1 MPVPPKSAAIDLL
14 RNVAALLEYRGE
26 NSFKVRAYEN
36 AARALAAE
44 PATFDELIEPKRL
57 EQVRGIGKA
66 IAELLREFAQSGT
79 SRYYEELAQDT
90 PTGIAQLLR
99 VPKLGL
105 KKIKLLHE
113 RLGVN
118 TLEDLERVAREG
130 KIEALPGFGKTAGQF
145 ILANLENLEK
155 HSGQLIL
162 HHALRLSGPL
172 LESVRAC
179 KAVTRA
185 EVAGSIRRW
194 KETVSDIDIVA
205 SSDRPAETAAYFAK
219 LPFVME
225 VLAQGDTKVSVRL
238 DRGIQADLRI
248 VKDEEFASAL
258 HHFTGSK
265 EHNAELRALALKKGL
280 LINEY
285 GLFKVAGKDRRKP
298 AAAGRAREAQ
308 TEDAEVGTGERIPI
322 AEEADLFRELG
333 IDNIAPEM
341 REGEGE
347 IALAAKHKLP
357 RLITMEDYRGVIHC
371 HTEWSDGSESI
382 REMALAAR
390 DEWGF
395 EYFAVC
401 DHSELAS
408 YAGGVKH
415 EDLAEQ
421 QADIDEVNA
430 ELGRKNFRVLKS
442 SECDILRD
450 GRLDYADEY
459 LEKMDLVVASVHSR
473 YKQTR
478 AEMTS
483 RLLGA
488 VENPYTTII
497 GHISGR
503 LLLSRDPYDF
513 DIEAVLKRAGET
525 GTIIEINADP
535 HRLDIDWRYCRRAK
549 DLGVRFAINP
559 DAHDAAA
566 FSYIRYGIA
575 MARKGWLEPGDVI
588 NCLGL
593 NDLLAEC
600 ARIRKGKLTGK
611 K

>member
-1 MPVPPKSAAIDLL
+1 VPVPSKSAAIELL

-36 AARALAAE
+36 AARALAGEA
-44 PATFDELIEPKRL
+44 ATFEELVEPKRL

-66 IAELLREFAQSGT
+66 IAELLREYAQSGT
-79 SRYYEELAQDT
+79 SRYYEELSQDT
-90 PTGIAQLLR
+90 PTGIAQLLK
-99 VPKLGL
+99 VPKLGI
-105 KKIKLLHE
+105 KKIKLLHD

-118 TLEDLERVAREG
+118 TIEDLERAAREG
-130 KIEALPGFGKTAGQF
+130 KIEELPGFGKSAGEFMLKNIETMQ
-145 ILANLENLEK
+145 K
-155 HSGQLIL
+155 HAGQLIL
-162 HHALRLSGPL
+162 HHALRFTLPIL
-172 LESVRAC
+172 DAVRAC
-179 KAVTRA
+179 DAVIRA
-185 EVAGSIRRW
+185 EIAGSVRRW
-194 KETVSDIDIVA
+194 KEVVNDIDIVA
-205 SSDRPAETAAYFAK
+205 SSDRPAEAAAYFSK
-219 LPFVME
+219 LPFVIE
-225 VLAQGDTKVSVRL
+225 VIAKGETKVSVLL

-248 VKDEEFASAL
+248 VTQEEFPAAL

-265 EHNAELRALALKKGL
+265 EHNAELRALALKKGM

-285 GLFKVAGKDRRKP
+285 GLFEVESKNRRKT
-298 AAAGRAREAQ
+298 ATKGRARAAQ
-308 TEDAEVGTGERIPI
+308 ETDAPAEGTGKRISVR
-322 AEEADLFRELG
+322 EEEDLFEALG
-333 IDNIAPEM
+333 LDFIAPEM

-357 RLITMEDYRGVIHC
+357 RLITMGDYRGVIHS
-371 HTEWSDGSESI
+371 HTEWSDGSDSI
-382 REMALAAR
+382 RDMALAAR
-390 DEWGF
+390 DEWKF

-415 EDLAEQ
+415 QDLAAQHAE
-421 QADIDEVNA
+421 IDEVNK

-442 SECDILRD
+442 CECDILKD

-459 LEKMDLVVASVHSR
+459 LAKMDLVVASVHAR

-478 AEMTS
+478 EEMTS

-488 VENPYTTII
+488 LENPYTTIM
-497 GHISGR
+497 GHLTGR
-503 LLLSRDPYDF
+503 LLLSRDAYDF
-513 DIEAVLKRAGET
+513 DMEAVLKRAAET

-535 HRLDIDWRYCRRAK
+535 HRLDIDWRHCRRAK

-559 DAHDAAA
+559 DAHDAEA

-575 MARKGWLEPGDVI
+575 MARKGWLEPADVI

-593 NDLLAEC
+593 KELLTEC
-600 ARIRKGKLTGK
+600 KRIRERKLKG
-611 K
+611 